1 MSPVEITTA
10 PLLLFGYALISNVA
24 IAVVPHEP
32 VVALYGKTLGV
43 LSTAIIATLGTVL
56 ASWIDRVLLLPL
68 LPQRL
73 KKAPAG
79 LLKTALNHF
88 ERWPFLILALS
99 GLTPLPFWP
108 FKLFAHLSDYPVG
121 RYLAAIA
128 VGRLPRYLLIAA
140 LGSALSGPAW
150 IGAAGLFVV
159 WALLSQWS
167 QSPKKGNSNE

>member
-1 MSPVEITTA
+1 MSPVEITA
-10 PLLLFGYALISNVA
+10 PLLLFGYAFLSNVA

-79 LLKTALNHF
+79 LLKSALIHF

-167 QSPKKGNSNE
+167 QSPKKGNPNE